1 MAITRLTGI
10 KPQRP
15 VETMLAMQMIAT
27 HEAAMECLRRAMLAD
42 QTVEGRDLNL
52 KHATRLMS
60 VYERQVAALDKH
72 RGKGQ
77 QNVTVKHVH
86 VAEGGQAIVGN
97 VTRNGGGDAKSPS
110 AARA

>member
-1 MAITRLTGI
+1 MPAPGD
-10 KPQRP
+10 
-15 VETMLAMQMIAT
+15 VAG
-27 HEAAMECLRRAMLAD
+27 

-77 QNVTVKHVH
+77 QNLTVKHVH

-97 VTRNGGGDAKSPS
+97 VTHNPAAEDPKSPDADPS
-110 AARA
+110 WMRQA